1 MSNKVAP
8 AAYIAPFTFSNDIE
22 LLDVVMSLFSRSV
35 LKKEISYKE
44 KVVLRE
50 YMINGYSS
58 NTKKAIRLSLNIKE
72 TNLNTL
78 NCTLQKKGFLK
89 PHPTNQRLKLL
100 NDDLLKIR
108 DMFLGN
114 AERKMFI
121 VEFVKK

>member
-1 MSNKVAP
+1 MTNKKAP
-8 AAYIAPFTFSNDIE
+8 AAYIAPFDFTNDIE

-44 KVVLRE
+44 KIVLRE

-108 DMFLGN
+108 DMFLGD
-114 AERKMFI
+114 ASRKMFV
-121 VEFVKK
+121 VEFRKK

>member
-1 MSNKVAP
+1 MNKKAP
-8 AAYIAPFTFSNDIE
+8 AAYIAPFLFENDVE

-44 KVVLRE
+44 KIVLRE

-58 NTKKAIRLSLNIKE
+58 NTKKAIRLSLGIKE

-78 NCTLQKKGFLK
+78 NCTLQKKGFLR

-108 DMFLGN
+108 DMFLGD
-114 AERKMFI
+114 AGRKLFV
-121 VEFVKK
+121 VEFLKK

>member
-1 MSNKVAP
+1 MSSKAP
-8 AAYIAPFTFSNDIE
+8 AAYIAPFEFSNDIE

-50 YMINGYSS
+50 YMINGYSP
-58 NTKKAIRLSLNIKE
+58 NTKKAIRLSLDIKE

-78 NCTLQKKGFLK
+78 NCTLQKKGFLR

-100 NDDLLKIR
+100 NEDLLKIR
-108 DMFLGN
+108 DMFLGES
-114 AERKMFI
+114 ERKMFI
-121 VEFVKK
+121 VEFIKK

>member
-50 YMINGYSS
+50 YIINGYSS

-121 VEFVKK
+121 VEFIKK

>member
-1 MSNKVAP
+1 MNKKLP
-8 AAYIAPFTFSNDIE
+8 AAYVAPFAFKNDIE

-100 NDDLLKIR
+100 NEDLIKIR
-108 DMFLGN
+108 DMFLGIS
-114 AERKMFI
+114 ERKMFI
-121 VEFVKK
+121 VEFVKR

>member
-1 MSNKVAP
+1 MNSKVP
-8 AAYIAPFTFSNDIE
+8 AAYIAPFHFENDVE

-44 KVVLRE
+44 KIVLRE

-78 NCTLQKKGFLK
+78 NCTLQKKGFLR

-100 NDDLLKIR
+100 NDDLIKIR
-108 DMFLGN
+108 DMFLGD
-114 AERKMFI
+114 AGRKLFV
-121 VEFVKK
+121 VEFKKL

>member
-1 MSNKVAP
+1 MSNNAP
-8 AAYIAPFTFSNDIE
+8 AAYIAPFEFLNDIE

-72 TNLNTL
+72 TKLNTL
-78 NCTLQKKGFLK
+78 NCTLQKKGILK
-89 PHPTNQRLKLL
+89 PHPTKQRLKRL
-100 NDDLLKIR
+100 NDDLIKIR
-108 DMFLGN
+108 DMFLGS
-114 AERKMFI
+114 ADRKMFI

>member
-1 MSNKVAP
+1 MSKKAP
-8 AAYIAPFTFSNDIE
+8 AAYIAPFEFSNDIE

-50 YMINGYSS
+50 YMINGYSA

-100 NDDLLKIR
+100 NDDLIKIR
-108 DMFLGN
+108 DMFLGE

>member
-1 MSNKVAP
+1 MNKKLP
-8 AAYIAPFTFSNDIE
+8 AAYVAPFAFKNDIE

-100 NDDLLKIR
+100 NEDLIKIR
-108 DMFLGN
+108 DMFLGIS
-114 AERKMFI
+114 ERKMFI
-121 VEFVKK
+121 VEFIKR

>member
-121 VEFVKK
+121 VEFIKK

>member
-1 MSNKVAP
+1 MNKKLP
-8 AAYIAPFTFSNDIE
+8 AAYVAPFAFKNDIE

-100 NDDLLKIR
+100 NEDLVKIR
-108 DMFLGN
+108 DMFLGIS
-114 AERKMFI
+114 ERKMFI
-121 VEFVKK
+121 VEFVKR